1 MVTLAAE
8 GAVCVLTEAVV
19 ATDGFI
25 DALINICKAR
35 AHREGSITLIFTA
48 SLCTIVLQTAVVNT
62 VLVLQ
67 NKHRYHFEL
76 TTTTTEITAII
87 TCQTECTDETI
98 HYKGFQTL
106 VFGK

>member
-8 GAVCVLTEAVV
+8 GAVGVLTEAVV

-25 DALINICKAR
+25 DTLINICKAR

-48 SLCTIVLQTAVVNT
+48 SLCTTVLQTAVVNT

-67 NKHRYHFEL
+67 NKHHYHFEL

-87 TCQTECTDETI
+87 TCQRECTDETI

-106 VFGK
+106 LFGK